1 MSRISPTF
9 AVLAALTTMTA
20 ASTAA
25 TVDLA
30 HTPFDVDQDDWLVRD
45 TVNGVVS
52 YYMPD
57 WKPSGGV
64 PDGHLEFA
72 DVTPGG
78 YVFEAPVQ
86 FSGDFSAAV
95 NNGGVSFD
103 WMADMIQS
111 GKRASV
117 IFWSG
122 NVRLSASSDPDP
134 AANIWHSFD
143 FSFDTSVSWMIN
155 YGAGGGSQL
164 ATMNEISSVL
174 GNVTG
179 MDITG
184 ETWTGISETT
194 WLDNPRIYMQ
204 VPTPSALALMA
215 VASCVGIRRR
225 RR

>member
-1 MSRISPTF
+1 M
-9 AVLAALTTMTA
+9 
-20 ASTAA
+20 
-25 TVDLA
+25 
-30 HTPFDVDQDDWLVRD
+30 
-45 TVNGVVS
+45 
-52 YYMPD
+52 
-57 WKPSGGV
+57 
-64 PDGHLEFA
+64 
-72 DVTPGG
+72 
-78 YVFEAPVQ
+78 Q

>member
-9 AVLAALTTMTA
+9 AFLAALTTMTA

-72 DVTPGG
+72 DITPGG
-78 YVFEAPVQ
+78 YVFEAPAQ
-86 FSGDFSAAV
+86 FTGDFSAAV

-103 WMADMIQS
+103 WMADMIQG

-122 NVRLSASSDPDP
+122 NVRLSASSDADP

-143 FSFDTSVSWMIN
+143 FSLDTSVSWMIN

-194 WLDNPRIYMQ
+194 WLDSPRIYMQ
-204 VPTPSALALMA
+204 VPAPSALALMA